1 MPTETVCFVGGRVH
15 TMDRAGTVAEAFR
28 AEGGRITAI
37 GTTEEILA
45 GAAGA
50 RVVDLAGA
58 AVLPGLVDC
67 HSHLE
72 LLAFS
77 WELAVDCRSSRV
89 SSIEEMVSV
98 LAERAG
104 STTAG
109 EWILGQ
115 GEHYQNLKLAEGR
128 YPDRYDLDRVSTT
141 HPVMYRASYH
151 LNVFNSLA
159 LELLGVD
166 DDTPDAPGGR
176 IERDPATGVA
186 TGRTYDMFEPLGGPQ
201 PPVEE
206 LAAAIKR
213 VQDRYLA
220 VGVTTLGDIPL
231 HREGLEAI
239 ASVAADRELVLRA
252 ALYPKLEAVVSAED
266 VRAGRTRERID
277 ALDPDH
283 LAMVGFKVFLDGG
296 LTAGAAALHQDYP
309 GQPGYRGELAFT
321 DEEVVALVA
330 TADEAGLQIAMHAIG
345 DRALDQALDGALA
358 LPAERHGVAR
368 HRIEHAGNMF
378 MTGERIKRLAASG
391 VVPVPQ
397 PAFLLTTAAGYVA
410 HLGSERIGTVMP
422 FRTLIDHGLPIPG
435 NSDAIGITED
445 QHDPFPAM
453 QAAVT
458 RRTNDG
464 DVLAA
469 QEAVTTEEALRM
481 YTEWAAFSIG
491 WEDRVGSLEVGK
503 FADFVILDAD
513 PLETEPTELAALT
526 VVQTWIGGTLVF
538 ERD

>member
-45 GAAGA
+45 GAGGA

-104 STTAG
+104 STAAG

-321 DEEVVALVA
+321 DEEVAALVA

-358 LPAERHGVAR
+358 LPVERHGAAR

-378 MTGERIKRLAASG
+378 MTDERIKRLAASG

-397 PAFLLTTAAGYVA
+397 PAFILTTAAGYVA
-410 HLGSERIGTVMP
+410 HLGSDRIGTVMP

-469 QEAVTTEEALRM
+469 QEAVTVEEALRM

-503 FADFVILDAD
+503 FADFVVLDAD
-513 PLETEPTELAALT
+513 PLETAPTELAALT

-538 ERD
+538 ERG

>member
-1 MPTETVCFVGGRVH
+1 MPTQTVCFVGGQVR

-28 AEGGRITAI
+28 TEDGRITAT

-45 GAAGA
+45 GAGEA

-58 AVLPGLVDC
+58 VVIPGLIDC

-72 LLAFS
+72 LLAYS
-77 WELAVDCRSSRV
+77 WELAIDCRSSRV
-89 SSIEEMVSV
+89 SSIEEIVSV
-98 LAERAG
+98 LAECAD

-115 GEHYQNLKLAEGR
+115 GEHYQDLKLAEGR
-128 YPDRYDLDRVSTT
+128 YPDRHDLDRVSTT
-141 HPVMYRASYH
+141 HPVMYRSSYH
-151 LNVFNSLA
+151 LNVFNSLG
-159 LELLGVD
+159 LRLLGVD
-166 DDTPDAPGGR
+166 DDTPNAPGGR
-176 IERDPATGVA
+176 IERDPTTGVA

-201 PPVEE
+201 PPVQD

-220 VGVTTLGDIPL
+220 VGVTTVGDIPL
-231 HREGLEAI
+231 HRAGLEAI
-239 ASVAADRELVLRA
+239 ASLAADGDLVLRA

-266 VRAGRTRERID
+266 VRTGRTRDRID

-283 LAMVGFKVFLDGG
+283 LAMAGFKVFLDGG
-296 LTAGAAALHQDYP
+296 LTAGAAALHGDYP

-321 DEEVVALVA
+321 DEEVAALVA
-330 TADEAGLQIAMHAIG
+330 TADDAGLQIAMHAIG

-358 LPAERHGVAR
+358 LPAERHGIAR

-378 MTGERIKRLAASG
+378 MTDERIKRLVASG

-397 PAFLLTTAAGYVA
+397 PAFILTTAAGYVA
-410 HLGSERIGTVMP
+410 HLGSDRIGAVMP

-464 DVLAA
+464 DVLEAP
-469 QEAVTTEEALRM
+469 EAVTIEETLRM
-481 YTEWAAFSIG
+481 YTEWSAFSIG

-503 FADFVILDAD
+503 FADFVILSAD
-513 PLETEPTELAALT
+513 PLETEPTDLAALT
-526 VVQTWIGGTLVF
+526 VMQTWIGGTLVF
-538 ERD
+538 EKG

>member
-1 MPTETVCFVGGRVH
+1 MPTETVCFVGGRVR
-15 TMDRAGTVAEAFR
+15 TMDRTGTVAEAFR
-28 AEGGRITAI
+28 AEDGRIVAV

-45 GAAGA
+45 GAGGA

-58 AVLPGLVDC
+58 TVIPGLVDC

-72 LLAFS
+72 LLAYS

-89 SSIEEMVSV
+89 SSVEGIVSV
-98 LAERAG
+98 LAEHAG
-104 STTAG
+104 SMPAG

-128 YPDRYDLDRVSTT
+128 YPDRHDLDRVSTT

-151 LNVFNSLA
+151 LNVFNSLG

-176 IERDPATGVA
+176 IERDPTTGVA

-220 VGVTTLGDIPL
+220 VGVTTVGDIPL
-231 HREGLEAI
+231 HRAGLDAI
-239 ASVAADRELVLRA
+239 ASVAADGDLVLRA
-252 ALYPKLEAVVSAED
+252 AVYPKLEAVVSAED
-266 VRAGRTRERID
+266 VRTGRTRERID

-283 LAMVGFKVFLDGG
+283 LGMAGFKVFLDGG
-296 LTAGAAALHQDYP
+296 LTAGAAALHEDYP

-321 DEEVVALVA
+321 DGEVAALVA
-330 TADEAGLQIAMHAIG
+330 TADAAGLQIAMHAIG

-358 LPAERHGVAR
+358 LPVERHGVAR

-378 MTGERIKRLAASG
+378 MTDERIKRLAASG

-397 PAFLLTTAAGYVA
+397 PAFIMTTAAGYVA
-410 HLGSERIGTVMP
+410 HLGTDRIGTVMP

-445 QHDPFPAM
+445 QHHPFPAM
-453 QAAVT
+453 RAAVT

-469 QEAVTTEEALRM
+469 QEAVTVEEALRM

-491 WEDRVGSLEVGK
+491 WEDRIGSLEVGK
-503 FADFVILDAD
+503 YADFVVLSAD
-513 PLETEPTELAALT
+513 PLETAPEDLAALA
-526 VVQTWIGGTLVF
+526 VAQTWIGGTLVF
-538 ERD
+538 QRS